1 MVIMARILI
10 LIIIGF
16 ILVKI
21 LKHMLANA
29 DSKSSAKEN
38 MPAAAAEKMIQ
49 CAKCG
54 CHVPISESR
63 RENNQLTCNNPE
75 CQP

>member
-1 MVIMARILI
+1 MARILI

-21 LKHMLANA
+21 LKRMIASA
-29 DSKSSAKEN
+29 DSKSSAKEK
-38 MPAAAAEKMIQ
+38 MPAAEEKMIQ

-63 RENNQLTCNNPE
+63 HENNQLTCNNPE